1 MRFDVQFIKY
11 RGESV
16 VVDFSIAHL
25 ANDPT
30 DATVYADPVFL
41 LLDGS
46 NKILVNTT
54 DTISNSNNQYL
65 GYTYHGVTIN
75 DNQAFSNYNFIVKQ
89 AVSLLSKESSN
100 YILDIYF
107 QHLVHTDYTII
118 KRIVMTFD
126 SSYTFSQ

>member
-1 MRFDVQFIKY
+1 MRFDTQFIKY

-25 ANDPT
+25 ANDPG

-41 LLDGS
+41 LLDSS

-54 DTISNSNNQYL
+54 NTISNNQYL
-65 GYTYHGVTIN
+65 GYSYNGVTVN
-75 DNQAFSNYNFIVKQ
+75 DSQAFSNYNFIIKPS
-89 AVSLLSKESSN
+89 VSLLTEESSK

-107 QHLVHTDYTII
+107 RHLVHTDYIII
-118 KRIVMTFD
+118 KRILMQFD
-126 SSYTFSQ
+126 SSYTFK